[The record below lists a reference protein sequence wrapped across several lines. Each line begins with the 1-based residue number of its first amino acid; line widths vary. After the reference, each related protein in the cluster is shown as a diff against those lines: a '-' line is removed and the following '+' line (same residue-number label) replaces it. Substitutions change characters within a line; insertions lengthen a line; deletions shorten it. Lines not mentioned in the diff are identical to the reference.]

1 VGTGLAAKRHEP
13 PPEEP
18 AMNLFRHSTLRR
30 IVVVAALGGLAL
42 LGACNRRDREPGRD
56 LAPPS
61 PGLPASPALPSS
73 SPTV

>member
-1 VGTGLAAKRHEP
+1 MKPL
-13 PPEEP
+13 
-18 AMNLFRHSTLRR
+18 RHSTVRS
-30 IVVVAALGGLAL
+30 IVLAAVLGSLAL
-42 LGACNRRDREPGRD
+42 LGACKRPEQEPGRD